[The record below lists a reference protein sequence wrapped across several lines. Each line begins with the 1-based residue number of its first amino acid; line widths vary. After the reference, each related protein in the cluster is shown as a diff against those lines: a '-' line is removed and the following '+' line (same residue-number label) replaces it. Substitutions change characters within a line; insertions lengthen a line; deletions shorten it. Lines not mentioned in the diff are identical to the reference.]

1 LANREKTGVEQGKN
15 LSGRAFQK
23 IATLANNCHFMAQ
36 EPNQDSAFER
46 LLEKGLQHLETR
58 WEYYSLTA
66 TEKISGA
73 AAAFVAMLIVIVF
86 ALMILFFL
94 SIGFAVWLG
103 DYLDNRAG
111 GFALAGLIFV
121 PAAIIAYR
129 VIPPL
134 VRSRIIHNMLQDET
148 TENENPRG

>member
-1 LANREKTGVEQGKN
+1 M
-15 LSGRAFQK
+15 S
-23 IATLANNCHFMAQ
+23 Q

-58 WEYYSLTA
+58 WEYYSLVA

-73 AAAFVAMLIVIVF
+73 AAAFAGMLIIIAF

-94 SIGFAVWLG
+94 SIGFAIWLG

-121 PAAIIAYR
+121 PVAFGAYYF
-129 VIPPL
+129 IPPL
-134 VRSRIIHNMLQDET
+134 VRSKIIHNMLQDENT
-148 TENENPRG
+148 NDENPRG